1 MMLLYVLNAEMLKLK
16 RTIAVPMAV
25 LAPVLITLFAFVMG
39 ANASFSTL
47 NRNGST
53 REWAMLTDLS
63 LLFWAGLMLPLLIT
77 LETALLAGLEHSESQ
92 WKSLLARP
100 LPRWNFYAAKLL
112 VSLALATASTGL
124 LVVGIVLDGAVLPRI
139 QPELALELPVPWIDI
154 ARRAAEML
162 CLAFLLLAIQ
172 NWVALRWKTFSVA
185 VGVGIVG
192 LLMGFFASVAIASQ
206 QGAKE
211 FQLFPWSLPMLAL
224 GNKTSVDVATGQIF
238 SIIAGTFVA
247 AVGSWDF
254 CRREVQ

>member
-25 LAPVLITLFAFVMG
+25 LSPVLITLFAFVMG
-39 ANASFSTL
+39 ANAPFSTL

-53 REWAMLTDLS
+53 REWAMLTNLS
-63 LLFWAGLMLPLLIT
+63 LLFWAALMLPLLIT
-77 LETALLAGLEHSESQ
+77 LETALLAGLEHSASQ

-124 LVVGIVLDGAVLPRI
+124 LVVGIFLNGAVLPRI
-139 QPELALELPVPWIDI
+139 QRELAFALPVPWLDI
-154 ARRAAEML
+154 ARRAAEVL

-172 NWVALRWKTFSVA
+172 NWVALRWKSFSVA

-192 LLMGFFASVAIASQ
+192 LLMGFFASVASQ

-211 FQLFPWSLPMLAL
+211 LQLFPWSLPMLAL
-224 GNKTSVDVATGQIF
+224 GNKTSVDVATGLIF
-238 SIIAGTFVA
+238 SLIAGTFVA
-247 AVGSWDF
+247 AMGCWDF